1 VLAEALATAKKI
13 GDEDRR
19 AEVLAAL
26 APRLAEFG
34 YPQEA
39 LTAAREIRD
48 QPQRAKALAAL
59 ASHLAKLPRPVLYS
73 LWDETLPILAR
84 RTRRDLLT
92 DLGALAPV
100 IVALGGAKAL
110 AETAR
115 AIQDAARWWP

>member
-1 VLAEALATAKKI
+1 MWICAQAGFTPADPPSLD
-13 GDEDRR
+13 GSS
-19 AEVLAAL
+19 
-26 APRLAEFG
+26 
-34 YPQEA
+34 
-39 LTAAREIRD
+39 D